1 MGNIV
6 WRELPVNAIEPV
18 LLLVIIVCSTGF
30 WTLLTRSI
38 IGGILLTGVA
48 QMLLYLLLVFFV
60 TVIDRMS
67 PASPGATRI
76 SHEPEVHSALSW
88 FVAGF
93 GLSYSGIMLWLGRR
107 KFARGKAEAAEPRI
121 A

>member
-1 MGNIV
+1 MVQTALGSIV

-67 PASPGATRI
+67 PASPAATRI
-76 SHEPEVHSALSW
+76 SHDQKC
-88 FVAGF
+88 
-93 GLSYSGIMLWLGRR
+93 IQR
-107 KFARGKAEAAEPRI
+107 
-121 A
+121 